1 MSTILEN
8 YEELTLD
15 QSNGEPRDILDIYQY
30 ENDETVLI
38 WGDGF
43 VKKVSDKTFDEVTT
57 ELKKFGYVTTF
68 KKPAPAQP

>member
-1 MSTILEN
+1 MGTMLKN
-8 YEELTLD
+8 YEELTLKW
-15 QSNGEPRDILDIYQY
+15 SNGKPRNILDIYQH